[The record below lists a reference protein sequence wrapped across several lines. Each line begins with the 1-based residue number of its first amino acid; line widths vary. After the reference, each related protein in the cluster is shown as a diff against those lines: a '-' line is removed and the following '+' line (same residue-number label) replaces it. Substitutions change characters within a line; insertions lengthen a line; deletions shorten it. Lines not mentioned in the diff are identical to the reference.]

1 MSWRVD
7 IVLYAIAGA
16 AWLINALYENRG
28 ISVRVSGHGFDD
40 GLDRAAREL
49 GVRFEPRKRGSLS
62 AKGTAGDLSVSVG
75 VVTLTDD
82 DENPYTDLVVKVE
95 GPRIPRGIR
104 FAKEGGGGEDV
115 LTGDPVFDDM
125 VEVHGEPSIVLALMG
140 RELRQKVALF
150 AATRGDLRAGTLTWR
165 ANLNPPQAEIPAAIR
180 KTLDLA
186 TALSSAEGG
195 GICERLARNATTDPL
210 PGVRLLNLLQLH
222 DAFPAASE
230 AREAS
235 RGSLDDASPWV
246 RLAAARFLQEEIEVL
261 ESLARDRL
269 VPDQAASEAVALLAA
284 RLETEK
290 AGPILV
296 DVLKGRTGDTQRQ
309 AIEELGRL
317 RYAAAHGPLVV
328 VMERADPRTAAAAAT
343 ALGRLG
349 DPRAEI
355 SRLRMLGREAVEV
368 RLAAARALGRLGT
381 VKSVAPLLALLQ
393 RGHDA
398 DGRQAIRGAIA
409 AIQSRLVGAGAGQ
422 LTVAAAESESGRL
435 SLADSEAGALTLADE
450 GQTGSKRSRG

>member
-1 MSWRVD
+1 MTWQVD

-62 AKGTAGDLSVSVG
+62 AKGTLGDLSVSVG
-75 VVTLTDD
+75 VVLVTG
-82 DENPYTDLVVKVE
+82 EPESPYTDLVVKVA

-125 VEVHGEPSIVLALMG
+125 VEVHGQPSVVLALMDKD
-140 RELRQKVALF
+140 LRQKVALF
-150 AATRGDLRAGTLTWR
+150 AVRGSLRAGTLRWQTL
-165 ANLNPPQAEIPAAIR
+165 LNPPQSEIPAALR

-186 TALSSAEGG
+186 ALLSSAEGG
-195 GICERLARNATTDPL
+195 GICERLARNAATDPM

-222 DAFPAASE
+222 DAFPATTE
-230 AREAS
+230 AGEAS

-246 RLAAARFLQEEIEVL
+246 RLAAARFLHDETAVL

-269 VPDQAASEAVALLAA
+269 APDQAASEAVALLAA
-284 RLETEK
+284 RLEPEK

-296 DVLKGRTGDTQRQ
+296 DVLKGRTGDAQRQ

-317 RYAAAHGPLVV
+317 RHAPAHGPLVV
-328 VMERADPRTAAAAAT
+328 VMERADPRTAAAAAQ

-355 SRLRMLGREAVEV
+355 SLLRMLGRDDAEV
-368 RLAAARALGRLGT
+368 RVAAARALGRLGS
-381 VKSVAPLLALLQ
+381 VKSVAPLLALLE

-398 DGRQAIRGAIA
+398 DGRQAIRGAIGS
-409 AIQSRLVGAGAGQ
+409 IQSRLVGAGAGQ
-422 LTVAAAESESGRL
+422 LTVASAESESGRL
-435 SLADSEAGALTLADE
+435 SLAGPEAGALTLADE
-450 GQTGSKRSRG
+450 GEPPPGKG